1 MTLDKIEYFYDKP
14 IEFDNI
20 SNELKEKL
28 TKVPDY
34 NLDYNIFILKGIR
47 ESRIKNY
54 LDLKKLR
61 LEIIESVNDVIEEEE
76 EQDNDSNKSTN
87 EINDMKIYKGS
98 VNDNDDSLELTTAA
112 KLQERLLELLI
123 IERHKRDIKMLN
135 ELISSQK
142 KKEDSNTETTT
153 TSSSDEVIIKTIKLN
168 DPHKYE
174 IKSPIFKMFDK
185 SLSESYIDIFRKF
198 AILQNIEY
206 EYEHYLDINDTEF
219 EILSDDK
226 LLNEFLS
233 NEDLFKFDL
242 LKNLTE
248 TTGSINEHDGGI
260 SNQHDEAKLKELKE
274 SSDEVLN
281 SGKIIQIMLP
291 EASKFLIGK

>member
-1 MTLDKIEYFYDKP
+1 MTSDKIEYFYDKP

-20 SNELKEKL
+20 STEIKEKL
-28 TKVPDY
+28 SKVPDY

-47 ESRIKNY
+47 ESRIKNC

-61 LEIIESVNDVIEEEE
+61 LEVIESVNDVIEGE
-76 EQDNDSNKSTN
+76 EQEKDDDNDDDATNN
-87 EINDMKIYKGS
+87 EINDMKIYKGN
-98 VNDNDDSLELTTAA
+98 VNDIDDSLELTTAA

-135 ELISSQK
+135 ELISAQRK
-142 KKEDSNTETTT
+142 KSDSASTV
-153 TSSSDEVIIKTIKLN
+153 SPPDELVIKTIKLS

-206 EYEHYLDINDTEF
+206 EYEHYLDTNDEEF

-233 NEDLFKFDL
+233 NEDLFNFDL
-242 LKNLTE
+242 LKNITE
-248 TTGSINEHDGGI
+248 TTGSVNEHDGGI
-260 SNQHDEAKLKELKE
+260 SNQHDEERLKELKE
-274 SSDEVLN
+274 NSEKVLN
-281 SGKIIQIMLP
+281 LGKIIQIMLP

>member
-1 MTLDKIEYFYDKP
+1 MTSDKIEYFYDKP

-20 SNELKEKL
+20 SIEIKEKL
-28 TKVPDY
+28 SKVPDY

-47 ESRIKNY
+47 ESRIKNC

-61 LEIIESVNDVIEEEE
+61 LEVIESVNDVIEGE
-76 EQDNDSNKSTN
+76 EQEKDDDNDDDATNN
-87 EINDMKIYKGS
+87 EINDMKIYKGNL
-98 VNDNDDSLELTTAA
+98 NDNDDSLELTTAA

-135 ELISSQK
+135 ELISAQRK
-142 KKEDSNTETTT
+142 KSDSGSTV
-153 TSSSDEVIIKTIKLN
+153 SSPDKLVIKTIKLS

-206 EYEHYLDINDTEF
+206 EYEHYLDINDEEF

-233 NEDLFKFDL
+233 NEDLFNFDL
-242 LKNLTE
+242 LKNITE
-248 TTGSINEHDGGI
+248 TTGSVNEHDGGI
-260 SNQHDEAKLKELKE
+260 SNQHDEERLKELKE
-274 SSDEVLN
+274 NSDEVLN